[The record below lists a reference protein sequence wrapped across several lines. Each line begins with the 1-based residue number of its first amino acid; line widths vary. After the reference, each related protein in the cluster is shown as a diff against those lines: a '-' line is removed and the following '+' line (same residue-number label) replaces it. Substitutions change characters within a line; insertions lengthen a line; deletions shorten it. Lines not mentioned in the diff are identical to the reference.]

1 MPSKSRGAPQPLTIP
16 KVREQLSADGLLR
29 TLRVGFQQIPDHR
42 PSPDILLRDAL
53 MSAFALFSLK
63 DPSLLAFDER
73 RADGNLRRVYR
84 IGQVPSDTR
93 LREILDPVDPA
104 QLRPLFNDVFRSLQ
118 RGKALEALVFHDNCY
133 LLALDGTGYF
143 SSPTIHCDSCLQKVS
158 SQTGAVTYSHQMLG
172 AAIVHPDFREVIPL
186 APLSEPQLAVAWTA
200 TRGS

>member
-1 MPSKSRGAPQPLTIP
+1 
-16 KVREQLSADGLLR
+16 
-29 TLRVGFQQIPDHR
+29 
-42 PSPDILLRDAL
+42 
-53 MSAFALFSLK
+53 
-63 DPSLLAFDER
+63 
-73 RADGNLRRVYR
+73 
-84 IGQVPSDTR
+84 
-93 LREILDPVDPA
+93 
-104 QLRPLFNDVFRSLQ
+104 
-118 RGKALEALVFHDNCY
+118 VFHDNCY